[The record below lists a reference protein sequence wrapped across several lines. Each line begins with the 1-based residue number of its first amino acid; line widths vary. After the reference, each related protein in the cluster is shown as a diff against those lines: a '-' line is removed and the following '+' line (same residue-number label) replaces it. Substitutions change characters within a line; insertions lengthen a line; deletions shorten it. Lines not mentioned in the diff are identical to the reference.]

1 MPRQNLAK
9 LDLKAAAQAADT
21 DHDAP
26 DMTFGDLCRAY
37 MATVFDG
44 ADYTLRKW
52 LDAFGPVSAWKIERA
67 QLEACRNAMAEA
79 GYKPSTVNRDLSQI
93 GSVYRWA
100 QKRRLTPRG
109 FKSPTRDI
117 CRFKEDMRIVH
128 LSQVEAEKLL
138 AGAVANADRRFQVY
152 VRLLY
157 ETGARTSEILLR
169 RWRDVDLE
177 RGQILCGKTKTGA
190 ARVLFFTPK
199 TAELIGRVWPKR
211 PPDDLPFEGRIRGCP
226 INYKASW
233 EKLVADIGRPDL
245 TQHDMRHVVAQR
257 LLKGRVTIAVASQVL
272 GHSSTILQTRYG
284 HLETA
289 TLQDA
294 ALSVLP

>member
-9 LDLKAAAQAADT
+9 LDLKAAAQAADN
-21 DHDAP
+21 DQEAP
-26 DMTFGDLCRAY
+26 DMTFGDLCKAY

-44 ADYTLRKW
+44 ADYKLRKW
-52 LDAFGPVSAWKIERA
+52 IEAFGTLSAWKIERA
-67 QLEACRNAMAEA
+67 QLERCRDAMIEA
-79 GYKPSTVNRDLSQI
+79 SYKPSTVNRDLSQI
-93 GSVYRWA
+93 GTVYRWA
-100 QKRRLTPRG
+100 KKKRLIPRG
-109 FKSPTRDI
+109 FQSPTRDI
-117 CRFKEDMRIVH
+117 ARFKEDMRIVH
-128 LSQVEAEKLL
+128 LSQVEQLKLL

-152 VRLLY
+152 VRLLH

-169 RWRDVDLE
+169 RWQDVDLD
-177 RGQILCGKTKTGA
+177 RGQILAEKTKTDRP
-190 ARVLFFTPK
+190 RVPFFTRK
-199 TAELIGRVWPKR
+199 TADLMRRIWPR
-211 PPDDLPFEGRIRGCP
+211 RAPDDLLFEGRIRGCP
-226 INYKASW
+226 ITYKASW

-289 TLQDA
+289 ALQDA